1 MSVPPPKHE
10 IDYIRNLEEKGY
22 TASYNCEEGQLKNL
36 ENEKF
41 YTPEDL
47 LLVEEFRFEGM
58 SNPNDNSIL
67 YVIEAKDGTK
77 GTALVAYGPTG
88 DSCFAWFFKK
98 VPKEN
103 MGQFDKQK
111 LETDSKE

>member
-1 MSVPPPKHE
+1 MTPNTPKSE
-10 IDYIRNLEEKGY
+10 IDYIRKFEELGY
-22 TASYNCEEGQLKNL
+22 TASYKCEEDKIQNL
-36 ENEKF
+36 ENKKW

-47 LLVEEFRFEGM
+47 NLVEEFRYEGM
-58 SNPNDNSIL
+58 SNPADNSIL
-67 YVIEAKDGTK
+67 YIIEAKDGTK

-103 MGQFDKQK
+103 LGQFDKQK
-111 LETDSKE
+111 FGAKI